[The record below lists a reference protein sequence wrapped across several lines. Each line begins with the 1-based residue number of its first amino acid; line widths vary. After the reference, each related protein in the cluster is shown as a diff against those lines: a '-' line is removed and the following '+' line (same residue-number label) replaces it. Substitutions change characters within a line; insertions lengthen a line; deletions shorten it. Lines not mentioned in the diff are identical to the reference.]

1 MALTKAGRRLVE
13 RRKRHQK
20 AQVQPLPELYQ
31 DPETGHWS
39 IGTGHY
45 IEAVRSAL
53 AKAIEINAPVTLNF
67 NDVII
72 TFHPGENHV
81 SAGIRFG
88 IKWEQQF
95 PADATRLV
103 RQ

>member
-1 MALTKAGRRLVE
+1 MSFIAALRKVFGRSGADV
-13 RRKRHQK
+13 
-20 AQVQPLPELYQ
+20 PSLPTLYQ
-31 DPETGHWS
+31 HPETGHWS
-39 IGTGHY
+39 IGAGHY
-45 IEAVRSAL
+45 TDAVRSAL
-53 AKAIEINAPVTLNF
+53 AKAIEIDAPVTLNF

-103 RQ
+103 RL